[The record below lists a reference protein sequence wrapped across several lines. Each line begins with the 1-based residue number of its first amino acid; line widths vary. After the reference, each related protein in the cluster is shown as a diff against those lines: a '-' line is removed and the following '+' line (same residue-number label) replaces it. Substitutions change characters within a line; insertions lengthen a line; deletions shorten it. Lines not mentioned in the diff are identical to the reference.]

1 MKIFETNST
10 PNGRRVRMFLAEK
23 GIDMEYVQVDIVGGE
38 NISPEFLAKNP
49 GGRIPV
55 LELDNGHYISETV
68 SICRYFEELE
78 PGNTPLMGSDPEEKA
93 RIDMWQRLVEFNL
106 MMNVGFCFRNV
117 TGYFKDRET
126 PVKEWGEV
134 CGEQAMKFYD
144 VLEHQLGQ
152 NEFVAGDH
160 FSIADITAICAIDFA
175 RVMKLNPGEQ
185 HSNIN
190 RWRDAVS
197 SRPSASA

>member
-38 NISPEFLAKNP
+38 NLSPEFLAKNP

-55 LELDNGHYISETV
+55 LELDNGQYISETV
-68 SICRYFEELE
+68 AICRYFEETHAE
-78 PGNTPLMGSDPEEKA
+78 SPLMGATAEEKA
-93 RIDMWQRLVEFNL
+93 KVEMWQRLVEFNFL
-106 MMNVGFCFRNV
+106 MNVAFCFRNV

-134 CGEQAMKFYD
+134 CGEQALKFYD
-144 VLEHQLGQ
+144 VLEEQLSQ
-152 NEFVAGDH
+152 NEFVAGAN
-160 FSIADITAICAIDFA
+160 FSIADITCLCAIDFA
-175 RVMKLNPGEQ
+175 KVMKLNPSEQ
-185 HSNIN
+185 HSHVQ
-190 RWRDAVS
+190 RWREQVS
-197 SRPSASA
+197 ARASAKA

>member
-38 NISPEFLAKNP
+38 NTSPEFLAKNP

-55 LELDNGHYISETV
+55 LELDNGNYISETV
-68 SICRYFEELE
+68 SICRYFEELN
-78 PGNTPLMGSDPEEKA
+78 PDSTPLMGSDPEEKA

-144 VLEHQLGQ
+144 VLEHQLSQ
-152 NEFVAGDH
+152 NEFVAGDR
-160 FSIADITAICAIDFA
+160 FSIADITAICAMDFA

-185 HSNIN
+185 HSNIQ

-197 SRPSASA
+197 ARPSASA